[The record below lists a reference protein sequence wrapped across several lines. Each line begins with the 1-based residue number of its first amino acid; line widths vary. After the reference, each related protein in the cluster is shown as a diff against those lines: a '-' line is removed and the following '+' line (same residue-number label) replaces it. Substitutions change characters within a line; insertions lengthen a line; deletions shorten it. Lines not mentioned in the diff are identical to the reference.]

1 MILYSIAPLVD
12 VLVSHIA
19 CAQAGCLRTC
29 KRKVKAKVMHRIND
43 KFHTRGARAS
53 ANTLL
58 ADLNINNWSKVEDHH
73 KSLANGLPM
82 RGGGSQLAVDATLVS
97 SLPARGNQGH
107 GEAYP
112 EQKMWRGGCGH
123 GGCGRRKVKVK
134 VKVVVDMEVS
144 GM

>member
-58 ADLNINNWSKVEDHH
+58 ADLNINNWFKVEDHH

-82 RGGGSQLAVDATLVS
+82 RGGGEASWQLMPRWYRHYQLEGTK
-97 SLPARGNQGH
+97 GT
-107 GEAYP
+107 
-112 EQKMWRGGCGH
+112 
-123 GGCGRRKVKVK
+123 GRRIQNRRCGV
-134 VKVVVDMEVS
+134 VVVDMEVS